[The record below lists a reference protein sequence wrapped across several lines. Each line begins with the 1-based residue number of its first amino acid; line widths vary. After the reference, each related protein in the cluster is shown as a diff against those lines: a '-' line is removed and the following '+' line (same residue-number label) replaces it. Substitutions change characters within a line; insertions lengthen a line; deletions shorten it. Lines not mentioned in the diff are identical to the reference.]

1 MNERGFCMAIV
12 EYLVGRGECMRAWV
26 NEKFGRKES
35 GQGSIEYVLVI
46 LGVVLFL
53 VAAAFLLQGVLSGA
67 VVKISSWIA
76 AVNPPAVP

>member
-1 MNERGFCMAIV
+1 MAMV
-12 EYLVGRGECMRAWV
+12 QYLLGRGELVRAWV
-26 NEKFGRKES
+26 IEKLGRKES

-53 VAAAFLLQGVLSGA
+53 IVAAFALNGVLSGA
-67 VVKISSWIA
+67 VSKISSWIA